1 MTATGQGREKTVRAP
16 DTGAPLHRDTRPYVV
31 HYRGLEQAVML
42 DGYYPANE
50 ADGDSVHLG
59 EDLEIIEATQMKLK
73 RRYEAAESN
82 ETPVGVALG
91 SRAERWT
98 GRAFSKGHFRHPK
111 TGGLQA
117 KKTSKGVRPSLWK
130 KTDTRR
136 QG

>member
-1 MTATGQGREKTVRAP
+1 MTATGRGREKTVRAP

-31 HYRGLEQAVML
+31 RYRGLERTVML

-73 RRYEAAESN
+73 RRYNAARKN
-82 ETPVGVALG
+82 ETTIVVALG
-91 SRAERWT
+91 SRTAKPT
-98 GRAFSKGHFRHPK
+98 GRPFSKGHFRHPK

-117 KKTSKGVRPSLWK
+117 KKTSKGVRPSLWR
-130 KTDTRR
+130 KTDMR
-136 QG
+136 QQG